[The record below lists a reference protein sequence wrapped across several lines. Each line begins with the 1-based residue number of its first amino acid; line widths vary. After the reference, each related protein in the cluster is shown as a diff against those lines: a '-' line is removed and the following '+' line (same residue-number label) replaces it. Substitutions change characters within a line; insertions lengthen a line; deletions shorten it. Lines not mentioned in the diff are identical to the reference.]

1 MEAQIIQVITVA
13 GAAGAFFLVLKWIVD
28 GKLHSDS
35 ETAGLR
41 QDKADLLKINAD
53 QSEALK
59 RSNEL
64 LATTQDRLAELA
76 GSRHREP
83 AQQQSDSSRRRSE
96 M

>member
-1 MEAQIIQVITVA
+1 METQIISLITIG
-13 GAAGAFFLVLKWIVD
+13 GAAGAFFLVLKWVVD

-64 LATTQDRLAELA
+64 LERTQQRLINLTEERAQA
-76 GSRHREP
+76 NRP
-83 AQQQSDSSRRRSE
+83 AQGFRTSRQRDA
-96 M
+96 